1 MMAPF
6 GSGFAYWT
14 RRIRE
19 ENCGL
24 NVIAA
29 GALRLARLTHF
40 SGRRVTMK
48 NDDIRERTDSEE
60 KQRGDYAAPEVI
72 TYSGDR
78 LLEEMGPARAC
89 GASVPA
95 CPISD

>member
-1 MMAPF
+1 MKE
-6 GSGFAYWT
+6 T
-14 RRIRE
+14 RKE
-19 ENCGL
+19 QP
-24 NVIAA
+24 
-29 GALRLARLTHF
+29 
-40 SGRRVTMK
+40 RRDET
-48 NDDIRERTDSEE
+48 RA
-60 KQRGDYAAPEVI
+60 DYATPEVI

>member
-1 MMAPF
+1 MKKDELRKT
-6 GSGFAYWT
+6 T
-14 RRIRE
+14 RQDKDE
-19 ENCGL
+19 MTG
-24 NVIAA
+24 
-29 GALRLARLTHF
+29 
-40 SGRRVTMK
+40 
-48 NDDIRERTDSEE
+48 
-60 KQRGDYAAPEVI
+60 YAAPEVI

>member
-1 MMAPF
+1 MM
-6 GSGFAYWT
+6 SKD
-14 RRIRE
+14 E
-19 ENCGL
+19 L
-24 NVIAA
+24 
-29 GALRLARLTHF
+29 
-40 SGRRVTMK
+40 
-48 NDDIRERTDSEE
+48 RERTGSEE
-60 KQRGDYAAPEVI
+60 KPRADYAAPEVI

>member
-1 MMAPF
+1 MKETMQEQP
-6 GSGFAYWT
+6 
-14 RRIRE
+14 RRDE
-19 ENCGL
+19 
-24 NVIAA
+24 
-29 GALRLARLTHF
+29 
-40 SGRRVTMK
+40 
-48 NDDIRERTDSEE
+48 
-60 KQRGDYAAPEVI
+60 QRADYVAPEVI

>member
-1 MMAPF
+1 M
-6 GSGFAYWT
+6 
-14 RRIRE
+14 RKE
-19 ENCGL
+19 ERQPTA
-24 NVIAA
+24 VKDE
-29 GALRLARLTHF
+29 
-40 SGRRVTMK
+40 K
-48 NDDIRERTDSEE
+48 NTD
-60 KQRGDYAAPEVI
+60 YVAPEVI

>member
-1 MMAPF
+1 MKKDE
-6 GSGFAYWT
+6 
-14 RRIRE
+14 IR
-19 ENCGL
+19 
-24 NVIAA
+24 
-29 GALRLARLTHF
+29 
-40 SGRRVTMK
+40 K
-48 NDDIRERTDSEE
+48 KERTEQE
-60 KQRGDYAAPEVI
+60 AAAEYTAPEVI

>member
-1 MMAPF
+1 
-6 GSGFAYWT
+6 
-14 RRIRE
+14 
-19 ENCGL
+19 
-24 NVIAA
+24 
-29 GALRLARLTHF
+29 
-40 SGRRVTMK
+40 MK
-48 NDDIRERTDSEE
+48 KDDIRERPRPEQE
-60 KQRGDYAAPEVI
+60 QRADYIAPEVI